1 MTCVGPIIIYY
12 VKMIPRNKNIIVG
25 VRSYQKRRIET
36 TYERERERER
46 STSEGSVCVCVTL
59 FTIFL
64 PHLPFGRKEF
74 VGSRSR

>member
-36 TYERERERER
+36 TYEREREREKGVR
-46 STSEGSVCVCVTL
+46 AKVACVCV
-59 FTIFL
+59 
-64 PHLPFGRKEF
+64 
-74 VGSRSR
+74 